1 MHGNMTDDKV
11 ILIVRNVPR
20 FDSPKFV
27 SKFYICRQFN
37 FNRNG
42 CPRELNYCCF
52 TPSTWNL
59 ALFVVT
65 TIVAVVENLFL
76 ITNILKKL
84 NENHFDSNLVIFKT
98 TETTHLALTRA
109 NVLSRISHL
118 EATWINSAK
127 QTFLLLL
134 HLQPPFPPFPK
145 FSFGPEEY
153 FSKRKDKTNLS
164 SCYAKMKLCTLAWKG
179 REF

>member
-1 MHGNMTDDKV
+1 MPE
-11 ILIVRNVPR
+11 NVPR
-20 FDSPKFV
+20 FDSSKFV

-42 CPRELNYCCF
+42 CPRELSYCCF

-59 ALFVVT
+59 ALFIVT
-65 TIVAVVENLFL
+65 TTAAVVENLFL
-76 ITNILKKL
+76 TTNILKKL

-98 TETTHLALTRA
+98 TETTHLAMTRA

-134 HLQPPFPPFPK
+134 HLQPPFTTAL
-145 FSFGPEEY
+145 
-153 FSKRKDKTNLS
+153 SKVFVWSRRRFLKEKRQD
-164 SCYAKMKLCTLAWKG
+164 
-179 REF
+179 